1 MLTKS
6 LLLSELFGQQSKDK
20 SEQIIYLP
28 KQQKNPA
35 ISESYYTTKHSHKS
49 LKGLERRTSRKSQKS
64 SERWVI
70 DKKDKHEPR
79 NYFTS
84 HRLSNLYTIPNKI
97 DVDSFLAKH
106 PKLIDFALK
115 AAAQVKKYF
124 SNEILSLEVVSDPEI
139 PDYEE
144 ISVYIETSLNAEDA
158 FQRLSE
164 FDEQWLLESLDE
176 TNSLFSFNL
185 RFV

>member
-1 MLTKS
+1 MLTTS
-6 LLLSELFGQQSKDK
+6 FLLSELFGQQSKDK
-20 SEQIIYLP
+20 SEQIICLP
-28 KQQKNPA
+28 KLQKNPA
-35 ISESYYTTKHSHKS
+35 ISESYYTTKHSNKS
-49 LKGLERRTSRKSQKS
+49 LKGLERRISRKSKKNI
-64 SERWVI
+64 ERWVI
-70 DKKDKHEPR
+70 DKKVKHESR
-79 NYFTS
+79 NYFTL
-84 HRLSNLYTIPNKI
+84 HRLNNLYLIPNKI
-97 DVDSFLAKH
+97 DIDNFLVKH

-115 AAAQVKKYF
+115 AVSQVKKYF

-144 ISVYIETSLNAEDA
+144 ICVYIETSLNAEDA

-164 FDEQWLLESLDE
+164 FDEQWLLGSLDE